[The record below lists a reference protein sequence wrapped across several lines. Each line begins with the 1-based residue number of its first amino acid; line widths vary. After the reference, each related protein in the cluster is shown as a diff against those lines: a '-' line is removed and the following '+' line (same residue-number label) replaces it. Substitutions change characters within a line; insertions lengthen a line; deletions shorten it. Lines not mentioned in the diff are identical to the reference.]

1 MSLAIES
8 GGAGPDRSSAR
19 PVRSDEEL
27 PEVLYTP
34 DSSLR
39 HPIVMLRAMFADLGR
54 SRELAWRLFVR
65 DTKAGYRQSM
75 LGYFWVIG
83 PPIASTLLFV
93 FLHSQRILNIGA
105 TDVPYAVYVLT
116 GLVLWQTFS
125 ASLTTPMARVGAA
138 KKMLGKLNFPRE
150 ALLLSGV
157 YHVVFNLSIKLVL
170 LAGVYAFFGVMPAW
184 TVVFAPL
191 GIFALIVLGL
201 TIGLLLVPFAMLYQD
216 VNRALGMAMNAWM
229 LLTPVVYPPPTGWP
243 ASAVNWLNPVSPLL
257 ATTRQLAT
265 TGSVSQGWAFAAVL
279 AASMLL
285 LLAGWALYRLAMPH
299 LVARMS
305 A

>member
-1 MSLAIES
+1 
-8 GGAGPDRSSAR
+8 
-19 PVRSDEEL
+19 
-27 PEVLYTP
+27 
-34 DSSLR
+34 
-39 HPIVMLRAMFADLGR
+39 
-54 SRELAWRLFVR
+54 
-65 DTKAGYRQSM
+65 M